1 MYSPNC
7 FMTLHDTKNN
17 WDNILQYINGKP
29 LKTLFI
35 NSIRNLETFKD
46 NVKNFNLQDY
56 NWLLYADSNRSQARN
71 IEQRSD
77 LNFINDFSYFHC

>member
-1 MYSPNC
+1 
-7 FMTLHDTKNN
+7 MTLHENKNN

-35 NSIRNLETFKD
+35 NNIRNLETFKN
-46 NVKNFNLQDY
+46 NVKNFDLQGY
-56 NWLLYADSNRSQARN
+56 NWLLYVDSNRSQARN